1 MRLTEPRVPPVQDDM
16 VTEAQAA
23 VLAPMAARGP
33 VLNVFR
39 TVAQEPEAAKAF
51 LAWGGYILSKKNGL
65 APREREVVIL
75 RTGYLCKSGYEWT
88 QHVRIG
94 LDSGLTD
101 AEVAAIKAGP
111 SDSSWSALDRLLLQ
125 ASDELFH
132 DKFVATPT
140 WDALARHLSR
150 KQLMDLVF
158 TVGQYT
164 QVSMFLNS
172 FGVQLDPGQTLDP
185 ELKGF

>member
-1 MRLTEPRVPPVQDDM
+1 MRTTKPRIPPVQDDTA
-16 VTEAQAA
+16 TEAQAA
-23 VLAPMAARGP
+23 ILKPMAERGP

-39 TVAQEPEAAKAF
+39 TVAQEPDAAKAF
-51 LAWGGYILSKKNGL
+51 LAWGGYILSKRN
-65 APREREVVIL
+65 AVEPREREIAIL
-75 RTGYLCKSGYEWT
+75 RTGFLCKSGYEWN
-88 QHVRIG
+88 QHVRIALNAG
-94 LDSGLTD
+94 VTE
-101 AEVAAIKAGP
+101 AEITAIKAGP
-111 SDSSWSALDRLLLQ
+111 GDPSWRELDRLILK

-132 DKFVATPT
+132 DKFISDATWT
-140 WDALARHLSR
+140 GLAKHFSQ

-185 ELKGF
+185 DLKGF